1 MKHLTLSILFV
12 SAIFSKPALEAGK
25 PNFVIIFTDDQGYAD
40 LACYGNTKN
49 KTPRLDQLAKE
60 GTRFTS
66 FYSQTVC
73 GPSRSALLT
82 GRQPIR
88 SGGWGMPAEEITWAE
103 LIGKA
108 GYQTACIGKWDVSNR
123 RAIIPRMPSAQK
135 PTCCNTMASA
145 GSTEWCNTSR

>member
-1 MKHLTLSILFV
+1 MKKTFIILTFLGLTIQAAEQSI
-12 SAIFSKPALEAGK
+12 K
-25 PNFVIIFTDDQGYAD
+25 PNIVIIFTDDQGYAD

-108 GYQTACIGKWDVSNR
+108 GYQTACIGKWR
-123 RAIIPRMPSAQK
+123 RA
-135 PTCCNTMASA
+135 TCSLAACSSQLAACSLQLAACN
-145 GSTEWCNTSR
+145 W